1 MIRNRLSKTP
11 LSPVDNA
18 WLRMEHPTNLMMIT
32 GVFFFDQPIEFSRV
46 IELINRR
53 LLPFRRFRQR
63 VMQPRFS
70 WIPAYWEDD
79 PHFDINSH
87 VHRIALPAP
96 GNQVA
101 LQELINDFMGTPLD
115 FSKPLWQF
123 HLVENYGDGCALLCR
138 LHHCIG
144 DGVALMRVLL
154 SLTDDVSEPNE
165 SQAQEPVG
173 SRPRATGNGRTVRPL
188 ASGLQRT
195 RKLSANLLNTSLEKL
210 SDPEQL
216 LAGLKFGAESSAAL
230 ANLLLLSP
238 DPKTPYKGDLGVAK
252 RCAWTRPLLLS
263 DVKAVGRV
271 SGGTVNDVL
280 LTAVAGA
287 LGKYLRSR
295 GEPIGGLNF
304 RAIVPVNLRP
314 ADEDLKL
321 GNAFGLVFLSLPVGI
336 DDPLDRL
343 YELKKRMDAIKG
355 TPEAIVAFGIL
366 NAIGIASRGI
376 EDIVIGLF
384 GQKATTVMT
393 NVPGPKEV
401 RFFAGRP
408 IRGLMFWVPQSG
420 RLGLGVS
427 ILSYAGDVLVG
438 IATDAGLTP
447 DPESIVAHIHE
458 EFEELMDLVRLAEE
472 SDAEMKGEE
481 LSNGSCQAITLSG
494 SRCKNRAK
502 TNSHYCHRHQER
514 IVVEESFRQPSDTP

>member
-1 MIRNRLSKTP
+1 MNVGSAKMIRYSLKKNP

-32 GVFFFDQPIEFSRV
+32 GVFFFEQPIEFSLLN
-46 IELINRR
+46 ELIGRR
-53 LLPFRRFRQR
+53 LLRFRRFRQR
-63 VMQPRFS
+63 VVQPKFP

-79 PHFDINSH
+79 PHFDIYCH

-96 GNQVA
+96 GDQVA
-101 LQELINDFMGTPLD
+101 LQELINDFMSTPLD
-115 FSKPLWQF
+115 FSKPLWQI
-123 HLVENYGDGCALLCR
+123 HLVENYGDGSALLCR

-154 SLTDDVSEPNE
+154 SLTDDTADPIE
-165 SQAQEPVG
+165 SQEQETVR
-173 SRPRATGNGRTVRPL
+173 SRPGATGNDQTARPFT
-188 ASGLQRT
+188 ARVQRR
-195 RKLSANLLNTSLEKL
+195 RKHATNLLNTGLDIMT
-210 SDPEQL
+210 DPEQL

-238 DPKTPYKGDLGVAK
+238 DPETPYKGDLGVAK
-252 RCAWTRPLLLS
+252 RCAWTRPILLT

-304 RAIVPVNLRP
+304 RAVVPVNLRP
-314 ADEDLKL
+314 ADEELKM

-336 DDPLDRL
+336 EDPLDRL
-343 YELKKRMDAIKG
+343 NELKNRMDAIKG
-355 TPEAIVAFGIL
+355 TPEAFVSFGIL
-366 NAIGIASRGI
+366 NAIGLATSNI
-376 EDIVIGLF
+376 EDFVVGLF

-401 RFFAGRP
+401 RYFAGRP

-438 IATDAGLTP
+438 IATDARLTP
-447 DPESIVAHIHE
+447 DPESIVALVHE
-458 EFEELMDLVRLAEE
+458 EFEELMDLVRMAKE
-472 SDAEMKGEE
+472 SDEEMKGEE
-481 LSNGSCQAITLSG
+481 QSQGICRATTMSG

-502 TNSHYCHRHQER
+502 TNSHFCHRHQGS
-514 IVVEESFRQPSDTP
+514 VVVDEE

>member
-1 MIRNRLSKTP
+1 MIRNSLLKTP
-11 LSPVDNA
+11 LSPVDHA
-18 WLRMEHPTNLMMIT
+18 WLRMEIPTNLMIIT
-32 GVFFFDQPIEFSRV
+32 GVFFFDQAIEFP
-46 IELINRR
+46 R
-53 LLPFRRFRQR
+53 LLEVISSRLLRFRRFRQR
-63 VMQPRFS
+63 VVQPRIS
-70 WIPAYWEDD
+70 LIPAYWEDD

-96 GNQVA
+96 GDQVA
-101 LQELINDFMGTPLD
+101 LQELINDFMSTPLD
-115 FSKPLWQF
+115 FSKPLWQI
-123 HLVENYGDGCALLCR
+123 HLVENYGDGSALLCR

-144 DGVALMRVLL
+144 DGIALMRVLL
-154 SLTDDVSEPNE
+154 SLTDDTADPSEG
-165 SQAQEPVG
+165 QEQETTR
-173 SRPRATGNGRTVRPL
+173 SRPGAPGDGQAGRPFAAGVQRSRKQAT
-188 ASGLQRT
+188 
-195 RKLSANLLNTSLEKL
+195 NLLNMGLEKL

-252 RCAWTRPLLLS
+252 RCAWTRPILLT

-295 GEPIGGLNF
+295 GEPIGGLNI
-304 RAIVPVNLRP
+304 RAVVPVNLRP
-314 ADEDLKL
+314 ANEELKL

-366 NAIGIASRGI
+366 NAIGIASRKI
-376 EDIVIGLF
+376 EDIVVGLF

-401 RFFAGRP
+401 RFFTGRP
-408 IRGLMFWVPQSG
+408 IKGLMFWVPQSG

-438 IATDAGLTP
+438 IVTDAGLTP
-447 DPESIVAHIHE
+447 DPESIVDLIHE
-458 EFEELMDLVRLAEE
+458 EFEELMDLVRMAKE
-472 SDAEMKGEE
+472 SDVEMMGEE
-481 LSNGSCQAITLSG
+481 LTHEICRATTLSG
-494 SRCKNRAK
+494 SRCKNPVK
-502 TNSHYCHRHQER
+502 TNSHYCHRHQGR
-514 IVVEESFRQPSDTP
+514 DVAGEE